1 MASGGLPK
9 EEEVSTS
16 ESLNKTFCVEPD
28 ILSFEETTTIYKKN
42 QNSLNTVFSQKKHCT
57 L

>member
-16 ESLNKTFCVEPD
+16 ESLNKTFCVETD
-28 ILSFEETTTIYKKN
+28 ILSFEETTTIYKKTKL
-42 QNSLNTVFSQKKHCT
+42 SE
-57 L
+57 